1 MSSATTAQVVQAPAP
16 DPASIHPRTI
26 FLAGTT
32 TATNDGSG
40 DWRDALCTALSAHPI
55 TFYNPLRSDWD
66 ASWRND
72 AVCAPFREQTQWEL
86 DRQTRADLV
95 VVYLGPHTDAPVSL
109 LELGLVAGLAAAATA
124 TTNGDQEN
132 GKKKVT
138 KQVLVCA
145 HEGYKKRGN
154 VQLLCQKFGIEM
166 VDTTADFPSAI
177 LRMLGLW
184 ASRRALDQT
193 CKCGY
198 ASV

>member
-1 MSSATTAQVVQAPAP
+1 MSPVTTAQIVQAPAP
-16 DPASIHPRTI
+16 DPAPIHPHTV

-32 TATNDGSG
+32 TAANDGSG

-72 AVCAPFREQTQWEL
+72 A
-86 DRQTRADLV
+86 TRADLV
-95 VVYLGPHTDAPVSL
+95 VVYLSPHTDAPVSL
-109 LELGLVAGLAAAATA
+109 LELGLVAGLAAAAAMTA
-124 TTNGDQEN
+124 ANGDQED
-132 GKKKVT
+132 GKKKT
-138 KQVLVCA
+138 KKQVLVCA

-177 LRMLGLW
+177 LRMLDL
-184 ASRRALDQT
+184 
-193 CKCGY
+193 
-198 ASV
+198 

>member
-1 MSSATTAQVVQAPAP
+1 MPTPTTAQIVQAPAP
-16 DPASIHPRTI
+16 DPALIHPRTV

-40 DWRDALCTALSAHPI
+40 DWRDNLCEKLSTHSI

-66 ASWRND
+66 ATWRND
-72 AVCAPFREQTQWEL
+72 VNCVPFREQTQWEL

-109 LELGLVAGLAAAATA
+109 LELGLVAGLAAASGPS
-124 TTNGDQEN
+124 TTGMVEDSKKY
-132 GKKKVT
+132 GKK

-154 VQLLCQKFGIEM
+154 VQLLCQNFGIEM
-166 VDTTADFPSAI
+166 VDTIEDFPSAI
-177 LRMLGLW
+177 ICK
-184 ASRRALDQT
+184 LDL
-193 CKCGY
+193 
-198 ASV
+198 